1 MRWAVVAA
9 LAVLLALPAVLGSYA
24 VTIFILIFF
33 YGFLGQA
40 WNIVGG
46 YAGQLS
52 AGHAA
57 FVGVGGYTAAML
69 SIEAGLTPWV
79 GMFVGAALAALLGAI
94 IGYLGFRFGLRG
106 FYFVLLT
113 VAFAE
118 ICRIAVS
125 NIDAIG
131 GPLGL
136 YITFTGDPRQFQF
149 RDGRV
154 YYYIALALMLAA
166 TATAWTIERRRFGI
180 YLAAIREDEAAAES
194 LGVNALKYK
203 MLAMVV
209 SSFLTGLGGT
219 FYAFYLFSLQPNTL
233 FGIPLSV
240 EIIIRPIVGG
250 AGTLLGPI
258 LGSFILTPL
267 AELSRLYLGQ
277 GGLHGAHLIA
287 YGVLLIGVVLFLP
300 EGAYP
305 RLRRVLQRRSRVPP
319 VSGPPHPKGCPQER
333 SRVAPVSGHPRS
345 EPGSRPPLQ
354 MPLLVVRGLSKRFG
368 GLQAVAGLDLA
379 VEHGEMLGLIGPNG
393 AGKTTVF
400 NLLSGFLTPDAGDVS
415 FRDRSLV
422 GLPPHAICRL
432 GLARTFQLV
441 RPFPRMSVLENV
453 RVGAL
458 ARHPQALEARARA
471 RDVVERVGLGAREH
485 VTAGTLTLAERKR
498 LELGRALATE
508 PTLLLLD
515 EVMAGLNPTEI
526 EPIIRLIRGIHASG
540 VSILLIEHNMRAVMA
555 LSHRIIVLSFGEKIA
570 EGTPA
575 DIANHPKVVEAYLG
589 DEHVRVAPA

>member
-1 MRWAVVAA
+1 MRWALVAA
-9 LAVLLALPAVLGSYA
+9 LAVLLMLPTMLSSYA

-52 AGHAA
+52 VGHAA
-57 FVGVGGYTAAML
+57 FVGVGGYTAALL
-69 SIEAGLTPWV
+69 SIELGLTPWL
-79 GMFVGAALAALLGAI
+79 GMLVGAALSALFGAV

-118 ICRIAVS
+118 VCRIAVS
-125 NIDAIG
+125 NIDALG
-131 GPLGL
+131 GALGL
-136 YITFTGDPRQFQF
+136 YITFTGNPRQMQF
-149 RDGRV
+149 RDGRA
-154 YYYIALALMLAA
+154 YYYLALALMLLA
-166 TATAWTIERRRFGI
+166 TVTAWTIERRRFGV
-180 YLAAIREDEAAAES
+180 YLAAIREDEGAAEA
-194 LGVNALKYK
+194 LGVNAFAYK
-203 MLAMVV
+203 MRAMVV

-240 EIIIRPIVGG
+240 EIVIRPIIGG

-277 GGLHGAHLIA
+277 SGLHGAHLIA
-287 YGVLLIGVVLFLP
+287 YGALLIGVVLFLP

-305 RLRRVLQRRSRVPP
+305 RLRRALARRASRGLAATTSAHV
-319 VSGPPHPKGCPQER
+319 GPTAFSVGLT
-333 SRVAPVSGHPRS
+333 APITTAKT
-345 EPGSRPPLQ
+345 
-354 MPLLVVRGLSKRFG
+354 LLLETRGLSRRFG
-368 GLQAVAGLDLA
+368 GVQAVAGLDL
-379 VEHGEMLGLIGPNG
+379 VLPRGEMLGLIGPNG
-393 AGKTTVF
+393 AGKTTAF
-400 NLLSGFLTPDAGDVS
+400 NLLSGFLAPDAGEIRFDG
-415 FRDRSLV
+415 RSIV
-422 GLPPHAICRL
+422 GMPPHAISRL
-432 GLARTFQLV
+432 GLARTFQIV
-441 RPFPRMSVLENV
+441 RPFPRMTVLENV

-458 ARHPQALEARARA
+458 ARHPRSAEALERARG
-471 RDVVERVGLGAREH
+471 VVERVGLGARER
-485 VTAGTLTLAERKR
+485 VLASALTLPERKR
-498 LELGRALATE
+498 LELARALATE

-526 EPIIRLIRGIHASG
+526 ETMIQLIRAIHASG

-555 LSHRIIVLSFGEKIA
+555 LSQRIVVLSFGEKIA

-575 DIANHPKVVEAYLG
+575 DIANHPKVIEAYLG
-589 DEHVRVAPA
+589 EEYVHAAPA